1 MDSKKTHQLS
11 KATIAT
17 VVAASGVLIAMPQPT
32 NAYTFSDLNPHAFY
46 YEPVTD
52 LAKRNIATGYSNGTF
67 LPNKAITRED
77 AAKMLALAIDINITN
92 PKNPRFK
99 DVNANNPNYIYI
111 AALSEEGIIN
121 GFTDNTFKPKEPITR
136 AQMAKILTLGYKF
149 GVSSKINNSFR
160 DVSPSNF
167 AAYYIQ
173 TLVDLNVTKGSS
185 AVTFDPFKSVTRGEM
200 ATFIWRAQ
208 KADRGTPIYAVG
220 DVSNDKIYIN
230 GVAHSIAPHLRS
242 ILNASNK
249 NILKG
254 AYIEGTYSGMTLTNI
269 TKLTLNASG
278 TSSRLLA
285 LDGNYTSFAGELI
298 INGSYVR
305 MKDINFTGRV
315 EVAEPPRRSLAT
327 LNNIRVASVTNMAR
341 FIDWGTPTD
350 DKNEDFLN
358 PEENQ
363 TLQDKPDPTK
373 PSYLQKYTARMAN
386 IKAYVDFEGSDI
398 RNLFVTADRAFVKS
412 DTDIDRLTVQ
422 GDVTNFELYADAKA
436 MYLDNDY
443 NMTVYGV
450 NDIQYVYKNS
460 LKNVHFNTDSTY
472 EYYYVTSKSGYTN
485 IGTHAYITNAII
497 PPNTTVINIFDDFE
511 TDEPQVDW
519 IEDENGTT
527 VPRDPV
533 GDTVIAD
540 VTSPEITQLA
550 VKAGGT
556 IADVTLTA
564 DEDGMYYYIVKKST
578 ERPPTISEIKTGGV
592 PLSGKGPVLMDEEVT
607 FQVTELESK
616 TEYTIYAIVIDG
628 SDNVSDK
635 EEREFS
641 TIDARPPTIKL
652 EPGAKMYGGKRV
664 QFKVTPSEPGTIYY
678 FIRPDS
684 SAPKPTVDDVI
695 EKNTGTIDAKTAGTI
710 TETVYK
716 SGIKPNLADITPN
729 TPYQIFAV
737 MVDDSG
743 NKMSLVEE
751 IKITTEAPDTTN
763 PKVAAPAELV
773 LKDKAQG
780 IFEFKVTEELDPDS
794 ALDEKNYI
802 LSGTGII
809 NISGQKEINP
819 SNVEIIGTTVRLTIP
834 SITALVKNDTI
845 RVTVSKNVKDLALND
860 FENESTVNT
869 TIGEKPQNVASYV
882 HEDDTLPTI
891 KIDKVITENNERLL
905 EVTTTKS
912 GTYYYM
918 ILPENYDFT
927 GKGITPRDFVDEFN
941 ATTKT
946 GKFQDNGVND
956 YVVMK
961 EGSADLGKNTL
972 PLVILPE
979 DLDPF
984 TSYSIFIY
992 LKDRAGLISRNYD
1005 SIRLVT
1011 DSKAPLVSS
1020 ISVAAKSGSNKEVE
1034 FSINADEA
1042 GTLHT
1047 IAIPKYIKNPD
1058 TPDTEDYM
1066 LNSPY
1071 FDSSGKLRPIQG
1083 ITSASKSEEQKIAFD
1098 ALKSAPGAKV
1108 SERGTFA
1115 KDQAK
1120 VTVDGLEAHQEY
1132 GFYIGVSDNQKN
1144 FSVYMRENGTTPP
1157 PNNEPNGPQ
1166 MTDYVYTDGI
1176 QPTIENGQVIVRN
1189 GESDNLQSTFKI
1201 TFNELIMRQSD
1212 ISNYN
1217 KPSKFNLSEILKIKD
1232 ENGTPITDK
1241 FTIVNYGSTGS
1252 RTTDP
1257 SELVIKYN
1265 SPSQASDVNQTFTVT
1280 MNEDVKGENVYDY
1293 KDQNGFDITK
1303 IGTYVWPT
1311 DRINTMT
1318 LAKLRTPYVTDDT
1331 LETSSKSLDLSVN
1344 FGLNLATEPRY
1355 YYAVTLESNTQ
1366 APTAQAIMDAVASKI
1381 VSPGSPII
1389 LYGSKL
1395 MTSTS
1400 EFSGV
1405 LELVTGQVNKSD
1417 VFKTGQKIY
1426 VFTIDKY
1433 GNIIW
1438 ATDKSDTSKEYIKI
1452 KK

>member
-111 AALSEEGIIN
+111 AALSEAGIIN

-230 GVAHSIAPHLRS
+230 GVAHTIAPHLRS

-254 AYIEGTYSGMTLTNI
+254 AYIDGTYSGMTLTNI

-315 EVAEPPRRSLAT
+315 EVAQAPRRSLAT

-341 FIDWGTPTD
+341 FIDWGAPTD

-358 PEENQ
+358 PMDNE

-564 DEDGMYYYIVKKST
+564 NEDGMYYYVVKKSG

-652 EPGAKMYGGKRV
+652 ESGAKMYGGKRV

-695 EKNTGTIDAKTAGTI
+695 AKNTGTIDAKTAGTI

-743 NKMSLVEE
+743 NKMRLVEE

-763 PKVAAPAELV
+763 PKVAAPAELE
-773 LKDKAQG
+773 LKDRAQG
-780 IFEFKVTEELDPDS
+780 IFEFKVTEALDPES
-794 ALDEKNYI
+794 ALDPKNYI

-819 SNVEIIGTTVRLTIP
+819 SKVEVNGTTVRLTIP

-869 TIGEKPQNVASYV
+869 AIGEKPQNVASYI
-882 HEDDTLPTI
+882 HEDDKLPTI
-891 KIDKVITENNERLL
+891 TIDKVITENNERLL
-905 EVTTTKS
+905 EVTTTKT

-918 ILPENYDFT
+918 VLPEGYFDKEENKD
-927 GKGITPRDFVDEFN
+927 ITPRDFVDEFN
-941 ATTKT
+941 ANTKT
-946 GKFQDNGVND
+946 GKFQKDGVND

-979 DLDPF
+979 NLNPF
-984 TSYSIFIY
+984 TSYSIYIY
-992 LKDRAGLISRNYD
+992 LKDRAGLISSNYD

-1058 TPDTEDYM
+1058 TPDPEDYM
-1066 LNSPY
+1066 LNRPY
-1071 FDSSGKLRPIQG
+1071 FDPSGKLIPIQG

-1176 QPTIENGQVIVRN
+1176 QPSIDSVIVRK
-1189 GESDNLQSTFKI
+1189 GELTNNNPEFTISFS
-1201 TFNELIMRQSD
+1201 EAIMRQKGD
-1212 ISNYN
+1212 NGAINFN
-1217 KPSKFNLSEILKIKD
+1217 KPKSFTLSEVLTIRD
-1232 ENGTPITDK
+1232 GVEDVTNDY
-1241 FTIVNYGSTGS
+1241 TIVSYTPY
-1252 RTTDP
+1252 TTATSIDTTK
-1257 SELVIKYN
+1257 SSQLVIKLKN
-1265 SPSQASDVNQTFTVT
+1265 PSLSNANRTISVT
-1280 MNEDVKGENVYDY
+1280 MEDDKSVAYDY
-1293 KDQNGFDITK
+1293 VGANGFDTTK
-1303 IGTYVWPT
+1303 IGTYVWPGEP
-1311 DRINTMT
+1311 INEINS
-1318 LAKLRTPYVTDDT
+1318 AKLIDEYSKNPVLPTVNTSKIMRLVLELGVEIDYVQD
-1331 LETSSKSLDLSVN
+1331 
-1344 FGLNLATEPRY
+1344 Y
-1355 YYAVTLESNTQ
+1355 YYAVTISTQQTPPTSDQIRAAVDSKASVGGIINSGKVRLKTDADKSRGFDLE
-1366 APTAQAIMDAVASKI
+1366 AI
-1381 VSPGSPII
+1381 GSGNLFI
-1389 LYGSKL
+1389 K
-1395 MTSTS
+1395 
-1400 EFSGV
+1400 
-1405 LELVTGQVNKSD
+1405 
-1417 VFKTGQKIY
+1417 GQKVY

-1438 ATDKSDTSKEYIKI
+1438 ARDKNNTSKYFITIE
-1452 KK
+1452 